1 MPPLESLH
9 TLNRIARWILL
20 GLDQASARN
29 DADGVWAAF
38 DALDIINRAHSTAVF
53 EAPWIPWNGCFVP
66 SMASCPTCGGL
77 AWPALSPN

>member
-53 EAPWIPWNGCFVP
+53 EAMGYYLAPTIVP
-66 SMASCPTCGGL
+66 QP
-77 AWPALSPN
+77 PAAKETQP